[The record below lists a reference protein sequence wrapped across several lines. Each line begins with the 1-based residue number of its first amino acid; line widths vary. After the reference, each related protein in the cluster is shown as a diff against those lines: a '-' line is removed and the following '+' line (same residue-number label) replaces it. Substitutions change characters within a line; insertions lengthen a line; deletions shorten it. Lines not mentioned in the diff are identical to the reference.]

1 MSGASPANRAAVAL
15 DRTISDPMPA
25 NDVVMASGRLNARKS
40 MSGSGRKTRKGST
53 TTRVSARA
61 IARGSWPSRLRTAFS
76 SFAMAWAD
84 TGRPSGFFASAR
96 RMTRSTAATA
106 GEPARA
112 GGCSVSVAL
121 TTAITVRPPNAGRPA
136 SISNKMAP
144 TANRSERASTGSPV
158 ISSGAMYPGVP
169 NTAPERVRLSSESC
183 VVCTSGRARP
193 KSSSLTPWAVK
204 NTFDGLRSRWTMPR
218 A

>member
-40 MSGSGRKTRKGST
+40 MSGSGRKTRKGRT

-76 SFAMAWAD
+76 SFAMAWAE

-121 TTAITVRPPNAGRPA
+121 TTASTVRPPNAGRPA
-136 SISNKMAP
+136 SISNRMAP
-144 TANRSERASTGSPV
+144 TAKRSERASTGFTGDQLGRHVSRCPEH
-158 ISSGAMYPGVP
+158 GARASDAVERILAWSAVRV
-169 NTAPERVRLSSESC
+169 APDRNR
-183 VVCTSGRARP
+183 GA
-193 KSSSLTPWAVK
+193 
-204 NTFDGLRSRWTMPR
+204 
-218 A
+218 